1 MMLGSDLW
9 FRPVVVWAPARTVAG
24 LLAVGVLS
32 GCVCPGMQPRRIGIN
47 AWADRLRMTRLLPQ
61 VLACIMT
68 ARLRFHMKRID
79 V

>member
-1 MMLGSDLW
+1 MAYAETCETGRNPMHDDGTG
-9 FRPVVVWAPARTVAG
+9 RH
-24 LLAVGVLS
+24 LS

-61 VLACIMT
+61 VQACIMT